1 MSVCLALCVCVSHCM
16 SVCLYLWVSLYVSVC
31 LSVCRLHIGKGVQL
45 VLEGEGDVWVR
56 CLSDHSIFVQSY
68 YLDRES
74 GRQPGDVV
82 HKIYP
87 AAFIKV
93 TQSLL

>member
-1 MSVCLALCVCVSHCM
+1 MMIYDLNIF
-16 SVCLYLWVSLYVSVC
+16 
-31 LSVCRLHIGKGVQL
+31 RLHIGKGVQL
-45 VLEGEGDVWVR
+45 ILEGESDVWVR
-56 CLSDHSIFVQSY
+56 CLSEHSIFVQSY

-74 GRQPGDVV
+74 GRQPGDAI

-93 TQSLL
+93 

>member
-1 MSVCLALCVCVSHCM
+1 MVGSRIKSGTGTEC
-16 SVCLYLWVSLYVSVC
+16 VC
-31 LSVCRLHIGKGVQL
+31 LSVCVCRLHIGKGVQL

-93 TQSLL
+93 TAAG

>member
-1 MSVCLALCVCVSHCM
+1 MS
-16 SVCLYLWVSLYVSVC
+16 VSVC
-31 LSVCRLHIGKGVQL
+31 VCRLHIGKGVQL

-93 TQSLL
+93 TVSHGFIIVFMILHLTLSAAEQPV